1 MAVQRFKV
9 ALNNARMPLVST
21 QAQRAVFVPG
31 LDTAPRTSRQFT
43 GSETSIDYNLAQVIF
58 SENVMPTAQGISSVG
73 YSQRIAAKPGA
84 VDFDSVFALKDADE
98 NTVLYSPAGGNN
110 YVHDPV
116 TGLWAGTPLSSL
128 HPGFLS
134 FNRSPA
140 LCPVSYCYVE
150 GFTFVCFGGLTV
162 TTGSGTVDA
171 SIYWW
176 NPATKLLEAAAESK
190 YINLDAA
197 GVGPG
202 FAVGTISGIGASNG
216 NLIVYSGIEIA
227 WAPFALEEDGGG
239 KFDFLRYKNN
249 QFTGAG
255 WSVPEDVQGNIRA
268 VVALPG
274 GFLAF
279 TDKNCIAATY
289 TASNLNSPWVFR
301 EVANAGGIESYEQCT
316 VEGSLGICYAFTT
329 AGLQRLSLNQAESA
343 FPDVGDFIAGRYVE
357 RITTADVSRISGSTT
372 LDLFIK
378 LSSVGN
384 RYIVVSYG
392 TMKNRFT
399 HALVYDIGLERW
411 GKLAVKHRDCF
422 YYNYG
427 ATTGN
432 YTYIM
437 VPESYDSPLLTT
449 YDATAGISNAFTSA
463 QHAIAF
469 VTDGGQV
476 TIADWSGAL
485 RETEDEA
492 VAMIGRIQ
500 LTRTSNTQFNR
511 VELDGFKSG
520 SAFISVSTDGGDIQP
535 AVPLILISQSPQ
547 TAVFG
552 ELLDGRNITLIVKGT
567 FQLSTAIIEAT
578 TSGRM

>member
-176 NPATKLLEAAAESK
+176 NPATKLLAPAPTSK
-190 YINLDAA
+190 YTNLPFTA
-197 GVGPG
+197 G
-202 FAVGTISGIGASNG
+202 TSNGIGSSNG

-227 WAPFALEEDGGG
+227 WAPFDGSV
-239 KFDFLRYKNN
+239 FNFESYANN
-249 QFTGAG
+249 AFTGAG
-255 WSVPEDVQGNIRA
+255 VQTPEDVQGNIRA
-268 VVALPG
+268 VIALPG

-289 TASNLNSPWVFR
+289 TASNLSTPWIFR

-343 FPDVGDFIAGRYVE
+343 FPDVGDFIAGRYIE
-357 RITTADVSRISGSTT
+357 RINTADVSRISGSTT

-384 RYIVVSYG
+384 RYIVISYG

-411 GKLAVKHRDCF
+411 GKLAVRHRDCF

-427 ATTGN
+427 TTTGN

-437 VPESYDSPLLTT
+437 VPEPYDSPLLTT

-469 VTDGGQV
+469 VTEGGQV
-476 TIADWSGAL
+476 ITADWSGAL
-485 RETEDEA
+485 RETEDQA